1 MTSAEIRRAFLDFFR
16 DKQHKIVLSAP
27 IVNKDDPSLLFT
39 NAGMNQFK
47 DYFLGDKVPNNRR
60 VADTQ
65 KCMRV
70 SGKHNDL
77 DDVGRDGTHH
87 TMFEMLGN
95 WSFGDYFKDEAIA
108 WSWELLTDR
117 LGIAKD
123 QLYATVFEGAEEEG
137 IPVDNEAR
145 NFWLRYL
152 PEDRILYGNKK
163 DNFWEMGE
171 TGPCGPCTEIHVD
184 LRSEEARAKSPGR
197 ELVNVDGSGVV
208 EIWNNVFIQYNRKA
222 DGGLVYL
229 PERHVDTGM
238 GFERL
243 CMVLQGKSATYD
255 TDIFTPTIA
264 EIERLTGLTYGASYA
279 PDAKADMAMRV
290 VADHLRAVAFTVADG
305 QLPGSSGAGYV
316 VRRILRRAVRYAYSF
331 LDRKEP
337 FMYQLLP
344 VLVREMGEAF
354 PELARQ
360 QEQIARIVQ
369 SEERSFLQTLA
380 SGIEMFPRIVSS
392 SVISSLANI
401 LNKSGYHATLE
412 AKISPDS
419 DIRIDIYESTKKVAF
434 EYKTRPTSGMRMQM
448 DRLRRLDGVNAV
460 VGITMDDFKRD
471 HFSSTL
477 KLQHFDDVDLNKN
490 DFKISGSDAFMLYD
504 TFGFPVDLTRL
515 LAEECGLSVDEKGFE
530 RALQEQKDRS
540 RQDAAKEVGDWI
552 VLSSEPSVFI
562 GYDVLSD
569 AGAQVTK
576 YRTIKVKDKPQY
588 QLVLDRTPFYGESGG
603 QAGDIGIIRVGE
615 ERLEVLDTVK
625 ENELT
630 IHIVNK
636 VPGDP
641 QAEVYS
647 EVNVEDREKI
657 SAHHTGAHL
666 LHAALHEVLGEHAVQ
681 KGQDVRASKLRFDF
695 SHFERPTEEELERIE
710 LLVNRKIRQN
720 IPLLEQREVPIAEA
734 RNSGAM
740 MLFGEKY
747 GDRVRIITFDADFSS
762 ELCGGTHVPRTGD
775 LGFFKITSESALA
788 AGIRRIE
795 AVAGLRAEWYVRGR
809 LALLDSVREQLKNS
823 SDPVGAVTSLQ
834 DENRSLKKS
843 LEKLQAAQAS
853 DLKGDLEAAFEEVG
867 NVKFLARQV
876 DLSDAAAIKNLA
888 FQLTG
893 ETERAVVLLASENEG
908 KALLTLAV
916 SKGLAGTSQGAL
928 HAGAMIKELAKHIR
942 GGGGGQPFF
951 ATAGGKEPG
960 GIAAALQ
967 QARELVASR

>member
-1 MTSAEIRRAFLDFFR
+1 MTSAQIRRAFLDFFR
-16 DKQHKIVLSAP
+16 EKQHKIVPSAP

-47 DYFLGDKVPNNRR
+47 DYFLGDRVPSSRR

-108 WSWELLTDR
+108 WSWELLTNR
-117 LGIAKD
+117 LGINPE
-123 QLYATVFEGAEEEG
+123 QLYATVFEGAVDEG
-137 IPVDNEAR
+137 IPVDDEAR
-145 NFWLRYL
+145 NYWLRYL
-152 PEDRILYGNKK
+152 PEDRVLYGNKK

-184 LRSEEARAKSPGR
+184 LRPEAERAKTPGR

-222 DGGLVYL
+222 DSSLVNL

-264 EIERLTGLTYGASYA
+264 EIERLSGMTYGNSYA
-279 PDAKADMAMRV
+279 SDAKADMAMRV
-290 VADHLRAVAFTVADG
+290 IADHLRAVAFTIADG

-331 LDRKEP
+331 LDQKAP
-337 FMYQLLP
+337 FIYKLLP

-369 SEERSFLQTLA
+369 SEERSFLQTLENGLA
-380 SGIEMFPRIVSS
+380 RFDTLYIEGGMI
-392 SVISSLANI
+392 A
-401 LNKSGYHATLE
+401 GE
-412 AKISPDS
+412 D
-419 DIRIDIYESTKKVAF
+419 AF
-434 EYKTRPTSGMRMQM
+434 E
-448 DRLRRLDGVNAV
+448 
-460 VGITMDDFKRD
+460 
-471 HFSSTL
+471 
-477 KLQHFDDVDLNKN
+477 
-490 DFKISGSDAFMLYD
+490 LYD
-504 TFGFPVDLTRL
+504 TFGFPIDLTRL
-515 LAEECGLSVDEKGFE
+515 LAEERRLRVDTIGFE
-530 RALQEQKDRS
+530 RALQQQKDRS
-540 RQDAAKEVGDWI
+540 RRDAAKEVGDWI
-552 VLSSEPSVFI
+552 VLHPEPSVFI

-569 AGAQVTK
+569 AGAQITK
-576 YRTIKVKDKPQY
+576 YRTVRVKDKPQY

-603 QAGDIGIIRVGE
+603 QAGDIGIIRVGA

-625 ENELT
+625 ENDLT
-630 IHIVNK
+630 VHIVNK
-636 VPGDP
+636 LPADP

-647 EVNVEDREKI
+647 EVNEEDRRKI
-657 SAHHTGAHL
+657 SAHHSGAHL

-681 KGQDVRASKLRFDF
+681 KGQDVRSGKLRFDF
-695 SHFERPTEEELERIE
+695 SHFERPTAEELERIE
-710 LLVNRKIRQN
+710 LLINRKIRQN
-720 IPLLEQREVPIAEA
+720 IPLLERRDVPIAEA

-747 GDRVRIITFDADFSS
+747 GDTVRIITFDEDFSS

-775 LGFFKITSESALA
+775 LGLFKITSESALA

-795 AVAGLRAEWYVRGR
+795 AVTGERAEWYVRGR
-809 LALLDSVREQLKNS
+809 LALLDSMREQLKNPG
-823 SDPVGAVTSLQ
+823 DPVGAVMTLQ
-834 DENRSLKKS
+834 DENRSLKKTVD
-843 LEKLQAAQAS
+843 KLQASQAS
-853 DLKGDLEAAFEEVG
+853 NLKSDLEAAFEDVG
-867 NVKFLARQV
+867 GVRFLARQV

-893 ETERAVVLLASENEG
+893 ENERAVVLLASESDG

-916 SKGLAGTSQGAL
+916 SKGLTDTSQGAV
-928 HAGAMIKELAKHIR
+928 HAGAIIKELAKHIR

-960 GIAAALQ
+960 GIPAALAE
-967 QARELVASR
+967 ARALVAAPK